1 VWAQQGAAGRHAAAF
16 GPEKVTMPPP
26 AALLLLLLLLLLFF
40 VFAVARLSPPTTSLH
55 ET

>member
-26 AALLLLLLLLLLFF
+26 AALLLLLLLLLFF